1 MFSKVISTTVRR
13 YAEMDDEKFRANR
26 SCTKCNDR
34 IWFFEIRSGRL
45 KLYLRIFFSAIRVI
59 QQLRSATSIRHQERL
74 SKVFRAGATSPLYAV
89 AILAIRS
96 RRATHR
102 SLSS

>member
-13 YAEMDDEKFRANR
+13 YAEMEDEKFRANR
-26 SCTKCNDR
+26 SCTKCNER

-59 QQLRSATSIRHQERL
+59 RQRQSATSIRHQERL
-74 SKVFRAGATSPLYAV
+74 SKVFRAVAMLPLCAV
-89 AILAIRS
+89 AILAIRLH
-96 RRATHR
+96 RAAHR
-102 SLSS
+102 FLSS